1 MALDDS
7 LVRVAD
13 FRELGG
19 QLAMQELLDQV
30 ERPEAVFVTNHLM
43 TVGVL
48 QAIAQA
54 KLAIPADIAVVS
66 FDDMSWAP
74 LLQPP
79 LTAVAQ
85 PAYDLGVE
93 SGRLLLSRLEGY
105 KGAARTVTLSPSLQV
120 RGSSTPKRSVV
131 ASRR

>member
-1 MALDDS
+1 MARK
-7 LVRVAD
+7 VP
-13 FRELGG
+13 LGG